1 MKAANIIINGEYM
14 QQFQNV
20 ICRSET
26 NSYEIMK
33 PTDFDVLV
41 LPGKPDEEPPKQ
53 NPSINSLILAP

>member
-1 MKAANIIINGEYM
+1 MKAANIPINNECM

-53 NPSINSLILAP
+53 NPNINSMLLVP